1 MRKFFIPLLSVS
13 LLLMMG
19 LSSCQEWEPVFTLKY
34 EDPAAY
40 SQVAKTPTI
49 TIAELK
55 EMYIEN
61 GSKPLEILGNYV
73 IGGQVITSDES
84 GNLYKEIY
92 IQDETGAIDLKIG
105 KNSLY
110 SDYKLGQWLYVD
122 CNGLTIG
129 SYSGMPQLG
138 IEDETGEYET
148 AYIEAQYI
156 IDEHIF
162 RGSIAPLPDIL
173 EVTEEDIND
182 AIAKGGFRS
191 NLWGKLVTIKGLKYG
206 APSSYRTDAFKRIFA
221 LIYIDPNK
229 DKKAQSN
236 RIFLSDKTYGV
247 NTWAMTK
254 TKFLEYLGAGNFDS
268 ATTGDDRPL
277 DADIMASLKFNA
289 AAVTLSHYFSLG
301 VTPVQIRTSGYA
313 KFADTPID
321 PVILGDP
328 DSESADGASID
339 VTGILSIYSG
349 AAQFTLIDLNGVVIN
364 KK

>member
-1 MRKFFIPLLSVS
+1 MTRKISTSLILSAS
-13 LLLMMG
+13 LLLA
-19 LSSCQEWEPVFTLKY
+19 LSSCKEWDPVFTLQY
-34 EDPAAY
+34 EDPASYAE
-40 SQVAKTPTI
+40 VTKTATI

-55 EMYIEN
+55 EMYLDN
-61 GSKPLEILGNYV
+61 GSKPLEILGDYV
-73 IGGQVITSDES
+73 IAGQVISSDES
-84 GNLYKEIY
+84 GNMYKEIY

-105 KNSLY
+105 KSSLY

-162 RGSIAPLPDIL
+162 RGPIAPLPEIL
-173 EVTEEDIND
+173 EVSERDIND

-191 NLWGKLVTIKGLKYG
+191 NLWGRLVTIRGLRYG
-206 APSSYRTDAFKRIFA
+206 APSSYSTDAFKRIFA

-247 NTWAMTK
+247 TTWAMTK
-254 TKFLEYLGAGNFDS
+254 NKFLEYLSAGNFDD

-277 DADIMASLKFNA
+277 DAEIMSSLRLNAS
-289 AAVTLSHYFSLG
+289 AVTLSHYFSLG

-313 KFADTPID
+313 KFADTPIPD
-321 PVILGDP
+321 SILGDP
-328 DSESADGASID
+328 SSSSADGASID
-339 VTGILSIYSG
+339 VTGFLSIYSG
-349 AAQFTLIDLNGVVIN
+349 AAQFTLLDLNGVVIN
-364 KK
+364 K